1 MKTVFNKWTLSKK
14 IMASIGLL
22 LILTFV
28 GMGYNLWTLERMT
41 SQYEQMISNDVMK
54 MKAADDLALGMV
66 RQAYGVRGYVLV
78 QDDERKQQIIQGGEE
93 KKAAIESL
101 IELTDNEAERNEFDA
116 LLEYATGYD
125 ALATQAITA
134 IDENDQEAIDRLT
147 LRLMPDVTKSIS
159 STGEALQAE
168 TERDMLAM
176 QTKLQQAGE
185 RAFLYSIVIAIVSVV
200 LMVGAGYA
208 ISRMVTAPLRFLA
221 KEVAVVAEGD
231 LTRADLEALTQD
243 EIGQLMTG
251 FNRMKGNLRELI
263 DRVTQN
269 AQEIT
274 AQSEELYA
282 STEEMASQTEETTRL
297 IDRVVEETVAQA
309 KEATTRLID
318 RVVEETVAQA
328 KEASDSARSVAAA
341 DEGIGQIAGSI
352 GSIDDDVSQSLK
364 LAEEGGAT
372 MTQAKDEVRALERET
387 RLTGESISAL
397 KQQSDEIALITE
409 VIQSIT
415 DQTNLLA
422 LNAAIEAA
430 RAGEQGKGFAVVAEE
445 VRKLAEQSKQSATQI
460 AGLIESIQAQSN
472 AVLDQHVVSAKR
484 VETNSQLLE
493 QATRAFE
500 QIVRQLE
507 TSVDNT
513 SHIRIAS
520 NEIAETTK
528 QVATSSLQMSQ
539 DSEAM
544 AETMRSVGETSDAQ
558 LAMIQ
563 ELNGVAE
570 SLGNM
575 TSDLQT
581 LIGRFTT

>member
-1 MKTVFNKWTLSKK
+1 MWNTWTLSKK
-14 IMASIGLL
+14 IMASVGLI
-22 LILTFV
+22 LILTLV
-28 GMGYNLWTLERMT
+28 GMAYNLWTLDRMT

-78 QDDERKQQIIQGGEE
+78 QDDERKQQITQGGEE

-101 IELTDNEAERNEFDA
+101 IELADNESERKEFEA

-125 ALATQAITA
+125 ELATQAITA
-134 IDENDQEAIDRLT
+134 IDSKDQEAIDRLT

-168 TERDMLAM
+168 TEEKMFVM
-176 QTKLQQAGE
+176 QTELQEASQ
-185 RAFLYSIVIAIVSVV
+185 RAFWYSVVIAVV
-200 LMVGAGYA
+200 NFVLTMGAGYA
-208 ISRMVTAPLRFLA
+208 ISHMVTAPLRFLA
-221 KEVAVVAEGD
+221 KEVDVVAEGD
-231 LTRADLEALTQD
+231 LTREDLQALTQD

-297 IDRVVEETVAQA
+297 IDRIVEETIAQA
-309 KEATTRLID
+309 KEATGTS
-318 RVVEETVAQA
+318 QA
-328 KEASDSARSVAAA
+328 VAAA
-341 DEGIGQIAGSI
+341 DEGIGRIAGSI

-372 MTQAKDEVRALERET
+372 MAQAKDEVLALERET
-387 RLTGESISAL
+387 RRTGESISAL
-397 KQQSDEIALITE
+397 KQQSDEIALITD

-430 RAGEQGKGFAVVAEE
+430 RAGGQGKGFAVVAEE

-484 VETNSQLLE
+484 VKTNTLLLE
-493 QATRAFE
+493 RATRAFE
-500 QIVRQLE
+500 QIVSQLE

-520 NEIAETTK
+520 HEIAETTK

-539 DSEAM
+539 DSEGM
-544 AETMRSVGETSDAQ
+544 ADTMRTVGETADAQ

-581 LIGRFTT
+581 LIGKFTT

>member
-1 MKTVFNKWTLSKK
+1 M
-14 IMASIGLL
+14 L

-54 MKAADDLALGMV
+54 MKAADELALGMV

-101 IELTDNEAERNEFDA
+101 IELADNEAERNEFDA

-168 TERDMLAM
+168 TEKDMLAM

-282 STEEMASQTEETTRL
+282 STEEMASQTEE
-297 IDRVVEETVAQA
+297 
-309 KEATTRLID
+309 TTRLID

-484 VETNSQLLE
+484 VETNSKLLE

-520 NEIAETTK
+520 NEIAKTTK
-528 QVATSSLQMSQ
+528 QVATSSLHMSQ

-581 LIGRFTT
+581 LIGKFTT